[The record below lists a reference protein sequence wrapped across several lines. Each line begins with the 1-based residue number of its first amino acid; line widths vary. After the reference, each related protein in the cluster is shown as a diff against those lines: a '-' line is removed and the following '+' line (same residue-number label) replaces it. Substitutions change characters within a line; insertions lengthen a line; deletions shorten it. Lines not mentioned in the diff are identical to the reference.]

1 MKKWVIVLLIVVGI
15 CFSGCSGDGE
25 MSSLSEYEMVKGYE
39 WQFQPVSNHKEFNR
53 INGQIKIHK
62 F

>member
-1 MKKWVIVLLIVVGI
+1 MKKWVILLLIMVGI

-53 INGQIKIHK
+53 ING
-62 F
+62 